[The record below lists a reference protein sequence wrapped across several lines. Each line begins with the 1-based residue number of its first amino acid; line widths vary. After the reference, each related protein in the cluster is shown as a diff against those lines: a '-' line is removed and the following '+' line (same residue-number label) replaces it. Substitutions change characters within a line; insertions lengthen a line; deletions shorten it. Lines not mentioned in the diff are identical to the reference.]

1 MQTSTDD
8 VSRLQGRYSLTLL
21 SPSSRYFSLCLSV
34 GMAVILSAVT
44 VLVYLDQQD
53 QYWRIGAT
61 VAVLLATQYVDAR
74 YIRHKEYSKSLHSSA
89 FGCSLWVISLAM
101 GVAAATVTSGDLL
114 PFFVVLGVFLLA
126 SFRISIYTT
135 VLGCRIGRAW
145 AICFVQPVA
154 VFVVM
159 VPADMWAGMVLD
171 PVVLGYG
178 AAYLGCATA
187 WSVLTDRAG
196 RPAVK
201 STHTLVQAYIDSQ
214 GGKQQEIEGV
224 MEENS
229 TETGVLTTFLR
240 FRGQDESCIVL
251 PEVHPGPYHPV
262 GGSNIPYLIYEKI
275 GSRAMVMHSI
285 SDHALNIPSHRQ
297 VDRYLESLT
306 KTETRASGS
315 TCTEPVVALEGKSR
329 VTGISFG
336 KNALLFMSLSP
347 YGMED
352 LPSDIKAEADRY
364 ASDYGFDR
372 VMLVDCHNAMGP
384 EISGEDHSNMLRAAR
399 SCLERLSGAA
409 QHPLEVGYANSG
421 RMDAWSED
429 VGMGGMGLLCLG
441 INGSRYYIGWADS
454 NNMEN
459 GIRESVVGEFTKTGR
474 NLLEICT
481 SDTHYNPV
489 KPKNRHGYYQF
500 GLVAGKEK
508 VARWYLEMAGEAD
521 AAVSPSSFEIAES
534 GTNMLLMG
542 SRIFEHY
549 SKAMDRSM
557 NLVKIFMTGCTA
569 LFLSTLL
576 V

>member
-34 GMAVILSAVT
+34 GMVVILAAVT
-44 VLVYLDQQD
+44 VLAYLDQQD
-53 QYWRIGAT
+53 QYWRIGAA
-61 VAVLLATQYVDAR
+61 VAALLATQYVDTR
-74 YIRHKEYSKSLHSSA
+74 YIRHREYSKSLHSSA
-89 FGCSLWVISLAM
+89 FGCALWVLSLAM
-101 GVAAATVTSGDLL
+101 GVAAASITSGELL
-114 PFFVVLGVFLLA
+114 LFFVVLGMFLLA

-135 VLGCRIGRAW
+135 VLGCSIGRAW
-145 AICFVQPVA
+145 AICFVQPAAIFAAA
-154 VFVVM
+154 V
-159 VPADMWAGMVLD
+159 PTEMWAGLLLD
-171 PVVLGYG
+171 PVAMGYG

-187 WSVLTDRAG
+187 WSVLTDRSG

-201 STHTLVQAYIDSQ
+201 STHVLVQAYIDSQ

-224 MEENS
+224 MEKNS
-229 TETGVLTTFLR
+229 KETGVRTTFLR
-240 FRGQDESCIVL
+240 FRGQGESCIVL

-262 GGSNIPYLIYEKI
+262 GGSNIPYLIYEKM

-297 VDRYLESLT
+297 VDLYLGSLAR
-306 KTETRASGS
+306 TETRAGGS
-315 TCTEPVVALEGKSR
+315 TCTEPVVVLEGKSR

-364 ASDYGFDR
+364 ASDCGFDR

-384 EISGEDHSNMLRAAR
+384 EISGEDHSDMLRAAR
-399 SCLERLSGAA
+399 SCLEQLSGAA
-409 QHPLEVGYANSG
+409 QHQLEVGYANSG
-421 RMDAWSED
+421 RMDVWSED
-429 VGMGGMGLLCLG
+429 VGMGGMGLLCFG
-441 INGSRYYIGWADS
+441 VNGSRYYVGWADS

-459 GIRESVVGEFTKTGR
+459 GIRESVVGEFTKTRR

-508 VARWYLEMAGEAD
+508 VARWYLKMAEEAD
-521 AAVSPSSFEIAES
+521 EAVSPSSFEIAES
-534 GTNMLLMG
+534 GTKLLLMG

-549 SKAMDRSM
+549 SRAMDRSM
-557 NLVKIFMTGCTA
+557 NLVKIFMTGCAA
-569 LFLSTLL
+569 LFLSTLF